1 MNGID
6 AVEYSLIANFDDSS
20 FFGEDSGFIL
30 SRLAA
35 TPDGI
40 ILSDYHADRWNKT
53 IGDQLNLEVGG
64 QLATQWVAF
73 TVVGVLHSAP
83 GFGYANADD
92 IPSSRLGAGFGF
104 QSGRA
109 GFALANIEYVS
120 EMTEISEASL
130 FMADLVCVTDQELV
144 LRSLR
149 DLPGVSATTPEA
161 FDLTGYSF
169 GTALFLST
177 VEGLFSI
184 GFAMSLI
191 LSMFALTLFL
201 GSIVRERKRDY
212 AILRAVGGS
221 KQQIVRVV
229 LSEFTGIVFAS
240 LTLSLVLGTLFGYVM
255 SSIIFAMSP
264 FSRTLAALITFPIG
278 FLTAVLLLEII
289 AMIVGA
295 YFPAREASK
304 TDPAIVLRNL

>member
-1 MNGID
+1 
-6 AVEYSLIANFDDSS
+6 
-20 FFGEDSGFIL
+20 
-30 SRLAA
+30 
-35 TPDGI
+35 
-40 ILSDYHADRWNKT
+40 
-53 IGDQLNLEVGG
+53 VGG
-64 QLATQWVAF
+64 RLSTEWVSF
-73 TVVGVLHSAP
+73 TVIGTVHSAP
-83 GFGYANADD
+83 GFGYASEED
-92 IPSSRLGAGFGF
+92 IPHSRLGAGFGF
-104 QSGRA
+104 QVGLSGL
-109 GFALANIEYVS
+109 ALVNLDYLS
-120 EMTEISEASL
+120 EQTEISTSNL

-161 FDLTGYSF
+161 FDLSGFSF

-264 FSRTLAALITFPIG
+264 FARTLAALITFPIG
-278 FLTAVLLLEII
+278 FLTAVLLLEIA
-289 AMIVGA
+289 AMILGA